1 MTRSDRRF
9 DLKRARSAPM
19 AVLLSRNAAAI
30 SGVVRPP
37 NVRKVK
43 ATRDLGSNAGWQ
55 QVKIRR
61 RRLTAILS
69 DSVSSDLASKAISA
83 ARRASR
89 APVRSRSMAL
99 RSATFSNQPRGLSG
113 KPALPQCLRQGS
125 SGSAQSRSTLQSS
138 RADGCAAAARGCRHP
153 RWIMSWLRAGLGC
166 GSTRSGKSKP
176 IAGRKRRY
184 GKTNSTCIFT
194 FYVSIAQGRCRF
206 ADVDN

>member
-1 MTRSDRRF
+1 MLQTPIKRQNLRSVGGWANDMTRSDRRF

-37 NVRKVK
+37 NMRKVK

-61 RRLTAILS
+61 RPLTAILS

-138 RADGCAAAARGCRHP
+138 LCGRMRSSSSGLPPSPMDNVMAPRRLGVQNYKIRKIEANRRA
-153 RWIMSWLRAGLGC
+153 
-166 GSTRSGKSKP
+166 
-176 IAGRKRRY
+176 
-184 GKTNSTCIFT
+184 
-194 FYVSIAQGRCRF
+194 
-206 ADVDN
+206 